1 MRMLLVLSFENEN
14 ITCYLKNFVRNEM
27 KRKKRNKEEEKESLK
42 RKLRLW
48 GMSEVV
54 YIKFQNK
61 EVIVNDICLSIE

>member
-1 MRMLLVLSFENEN
+1 MLFEEL
-14 ITCYLKNFVRNEM
+14 C
-27 KRKKRNKEEEKESLK
+27 KKRNEKEKRDKEEEKESLK

-61 EVIVNDICLSIE
+61 EVIVNDICLRIE

>member
-1 MRMLLVLSFENEN
+1 MRMLLVLSFENEY
-14 ITCYLKNFVRNEM
+14 ITCYLKNFVRKEM
-27 KRKKRNKEEEKESLK
+27 KRKKRNKEEEKESLN